1 MAPSFRFFGLTLY
14 PYTLLMIAGVG
25 LTVGLFVAVTVRR
38 RKGLA
43 DENCFAVEALLIAL
57 AAALPA
63 AMFLDSLFKWAESGA
78 FVFGGATFYGGAL
91 GALTVFS
98 LVLRLKKKREVSV
111 YERLCDLAPCIP
123 AGHALG
129 RVGCF
134 LGGCCY
140 GKPTDCIFG
149 VVFPEGSLPYEH
161 YGGAVK
167 IHPTQLYEAA
177 FLALLA
183 LFLWRFRKKNS
194 FPFYLILYGVFRFSI
209 EFLRDDDRGAFL
221 WGMSPAQIISVLS
234 ALFGAGILL
243 YMRVRRKKT
252 E

>member
-1 MAPSFRFFGLTLY
+1 MAPSFTLFGLTLY

-25 LTVGLFVAVTVRR
+25 LTVGMFTGLTVHRHKGCGEENSFVI
-38 RKGLA
+38 
-43 DENCFAVEALLIAL
+43 EALLIAL

-63 AMFLDSLFKWAESGA
+63 AMLLDALFKWVERGE
-78 FVFGGATFYGGAL
+78 FVFGGATFYGGLLFAL
-91 GALTVFS
+91 LLFWAILRFKRRTVPVRDRFS
-98 LVLRLKKKREVSV
+98 
-111 YERLCDLAPCIP
+111 DLAPCIP

-149 VVFPEGSLPYEH
+149 VTFPAGSLPYEH

-183 LFLWRFRKKNS
+183 LFLWRFGKKNS
-194 FPFYLILYGVFRFSI
+194 FPLYLILYGVFRFFI
-209 EFLRDDDRGAFL
+209 EFLRDDDRGML
-221 WGMSPAQIISVLS
+221 LPVLSPAQYLS
-234 ALFGAGILL
+234 ILL
-243 YMRVRRKKT
+243 VLLGAALLLCSRLQRRKTK
-252 E
+252 